1 MRLVI
6 CEACMLIKFSTLR
19 FSLSKLIDFMRHLL
33 HYLQTRLQAQAAG
46 VPYQGLC
53 GVACFETNTVCMQ
66 FFIIIE
72 FILFTLQR
80 SIFSNGFGIVCR
92 CFQI

>member
-1 MRLVI
+1 
-6 CEACMLIKFSTLR
+6 
-19 FSLSKLIDFMRHLL
+19 MRHLL

-66 FFIIIE
+66 FLLLLSLSYLLCNEASLVMALGLSVDASRFE
-72 FILFTLQR
+72 
-80 SIFSNGFGIVCR
+80 IFHTTHKFSTWIQDR
-92 CFQI
+92 LPSRL